1 MQRMDYKHL
10 NDFTHFSGRSIKWLS
25 NLLRN

>member
-1 MQRMDYKHL
+1 MDYKYL

>member
-1 MQRMDYKHL
+1 MNYKHL